1 MDNLEFLI
9 IDLFKKGLNDLLEMD
24 RSLIDLGISEQC
36 ICARLAFHLENR
48 LRNYDKE
55 NSSSI
60 FTGYYVDVEFN
71 KMFGNSPK
79 NVYYDDTGHS
89 VRCALLIHSRGLES
103 QDNLLWLE
111 MKKESNKFQ
120 NESDRKRVQSVT
132 KREAGNEDFVN
143 NTLLGI
149 YLTLNKS
156 SFNVEYY
163 ENEEFW
169 KNECIDF

>member
-1 MDNLEFLI
+1 MEDLI
-9 IDLFKKGLNDLLEMD
+9 IKIFKRGLKDLLETD
-24 RSLIDLGISEQC
+24 KRVIDLDVSEQC
-36 ICARLAFHLENR
+36 ICARLAFHMENH
-48 LRNYDKE
+48 LRSYDKE
-55 NSSSI
+55 HSSSM
-60 FTGYYVDVEFN
+60 FEGYYVDVEFN
-71 KMFGNSPK
+71 RMFGEQPK
-79 NVYYDDTGHS
+79 YVCYDGDRHS
-89 VRCALLIHSRGLES
+89 VRCDLLIHSRGLES